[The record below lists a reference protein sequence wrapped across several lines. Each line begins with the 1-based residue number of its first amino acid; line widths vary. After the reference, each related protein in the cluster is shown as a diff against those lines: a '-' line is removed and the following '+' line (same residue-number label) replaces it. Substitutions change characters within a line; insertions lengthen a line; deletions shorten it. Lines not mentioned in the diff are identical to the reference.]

1 MSGLLQNTDAASALE
16 SRLPSEPSVWLV
28 LSSGRGNC
36 QETFFSMRP
45 QTTDSPFSDVFVTK
59 RSKSPFQPQPFL
71 GWVKSCEENIPLRNS
86 ESPVGKA
93 VSWAR

>member
-36 QETFFSMRP
+36 QKAFFFPEAS
-45 QTTDSPFSDVFVTK
+45 
-59 RSKSPFQPQPFL
+59 
-71 GWVKSCEENIPLRNS
+71 NN
-86 ESPVGKA
+86 
-93 VSWAR
+93 

>member
-36 QETFFSMRP
+36 QKAFFFPLKP
-45 QTTDSPFSDVFVTK
+45 QTTDSAFFLMFLLLKDQKLHFSH
-59 RSKSPFQPQPFL
+59 SP
-71 GWVKSCEENIPLRNS
+71 
-86 ESPVGKA
+86 
-93 VSWAR
+93 SWAG